1 MTTLERT
8 AYPTF
13 KASLTSTE
21 LDAFY
26 TPSAAEVAF
35 SQAEARTR
43 SGQLS
48 VLVLLK
54 AFQRLGYFP
63 IAAAIPNSII
73 QHLRAYF
80 QWRDFISAVPSRR
93 SLRRYHAAIR
103 RYLAVKPYDQTAQ
116 AFLAAHLAAIALT
129 KDHPADL
136 INIAVELLA
145 KERYELPA
153 FSTLDHLVSKIR
165 SATNHQLFQQISE
178 GLSAAEQT
186 YLDQLLLS
194 ETPETQASLNL
205 LKAPPKSATFA
216 HLTQLQTKFNQ
227 LMTFGMPNAYYKDCP
242 APSDSL
248 LQPKPKPLIS
258 LSCVS
263 ISPKSAAHSSSA
275 CCIKPKSK
283 PVTTWW
289 RCFSSGCS
297 GSGNRQ
303 KLA

>member
-13 KASLTSTE
+13 KSSLTLTE
-21 LDAFY
+21 LDALY

-35 SQAEARTR
+35 AQAEARTR

-54 AFQRLGYFP
+54 TFQRLGYFP
-63 IAAAIPNSII
+63 VTAAIPASII
-73 QHLRAYF
+73 QHLRAHL
-80 QWRDFISAVPSRR
+80 QLRDSIAAVPSRR
-93 SLRRYHAAIR
+93 ALRRYHAAIR
-103 RYLAVKPYDQTAQ
+103 RYLELKPYDQNAQ
-116 AFLAAHLAAIALT
+116 AYLRDQVAAAALT

-136 INIAVELLA
+136 LNVAVELLI

-153 FSTLDHLVSKIR
+153 FSTLDHLVSHVR
-165 SATNHQLFQQISE
+165 ATTNSRLFQQISE

-216 HLTQLQTKFNQ
+216 HLT
-227 LMTFGMPNAYYKDCP
+227 P
-242 APSDSL
+242 
-248 LQPKPKPLIS
+248 
-258 LSCVS
+258 
-263 ISPKSAAHSSSA
+263 
-275 CCIKPKSK
+275 
-283 PVTTWW
+283 
-289 RCFSSGCS
+289 
-297 GSGNRQ
+297 
-303 KLA
+303 